1 MKNYQKLFTLL
12 TLGALA
18 MSCSSETDE
27 NVITEPQ
34 SQVTLSASAQSISS
48 ASDAKGR
55 TVVNGF
61 ATTGFTVGSQNV
73 EMMYAA
79 QADLVAGVNLG
90 NITFKSNVNTKLHAS
105 TAESKSLVL
114 VAQGD
119 KKYTLV
125 GEGNTSKGNYSEVN
139 FKLFKNTGTNEN
151 DPMFKKSLLLTGEV
165 NGKLTRIWTESEM
178 EIKALTESALG
189 IEVDGNT
196 DLVMMFDM
204 DKLFQGIDFKTAVDA
219 DGDGRIEISPN
230 SPDGNAAILSK
241 IESNLK
247 SSVIL
252 KKK

>member
-1 MKNYQKLFTLL
+1 MKNYQKLFTMFA
-12 TLGALA
+12 LGALA
-18 MSCSSETDE
+18 FSCTETDE

-48 ASDAKGR
+48 SSDAKGR

-61 ATTGFTVGSQNV
+61 ATNGFTVGSQDV

-79 QADLVAGVNLG
+79 KADLLAGANLA
-90 NITFKSNVNTKLHAS
+90 NVTFKSNVNTSLQTS
-105 TAESKSLVL
+105 TAESRSLVL
-114 VAQGD
+114 VSQGD
-119 KKYTLV
+119 QQYTLV
-125 GEGNTSKGNYSEVN
+125 GEGNTSEGNYSEVN
-139 FKLFKNTGTNEN
+139 FKLFKNNGTNEN

-165 NGKLTRIWTESEM
+165 DGKLTTIWTESEM

-196 DLVMMFDM
+196 DLVLMFDM
-204 DKLFQGIDFKTAVDA
+204 DKLFQGIDFSTAVDA
-219 DGDGRIEISPN
+219 DGDGRIEISPI
-230 SPDGNAAILSK
+230 SADGNASILAK

>member
-1 MKNYQKLFTLL
+1 MKNYQKLFTMFA
-12 TLGALA
+12 LGALA

-27 NVITEPQ
+27 NIITEPQ
-34 SQVTLSASAQSISS
+34 SQVTLSASAQTTSIV
-48 ASDAKGR
+48 SDSEGR
-55 TVVNGF
+55 PVVNGF
-61 ATTGFTVGSQNV
+61 ATSGFTVGTQNV

-79 QADLVAGVNLG
+79 QADLLAGANLA
-90 NITFKSNVNTKLHAS
+90 NITFKSNVNTNLQTS
-105 TAESKSLVL
+105 TAESKSLIL
-114 VAQGD
+114 VSDGD
-119 KKYTLV
+119 KKFTLV
-125 GEGNTSKGNYSEVN
+125 GEGNTSKGNYSEAN
-139 FKLFKNTGTNEN
+139 FKLFKNNGTNEN

-196 DLVMMFDM
+196 DLVLMFDL
-204 DKLFQGIDFKTAVDA
+204 DKLFQGIDFSTAVDA
-219 DGDGRIEISPN
+219 DGDGRIEISPI
-230 SPDGNAAILSK
+230 SADGNASILAK

>member
-1 MKNYQKLFTLL
+1 
-12 TLGALA
+12 
-18 MSCSSETDE
+18 
-27 NVITEPQ
+27 
-34 SQVTLSASAQSISS
+34 
-48 ASDAKGR
+48 
-55 TVVNGF
+55 VN
-61 ATTGFTVGSQNV
+61 S
-73 EMMYAA
+73 
-79 QADLVAGVNLG
+79 
-90 NITFKSNVNTKLHAS
+90 KLHTS
-105 TAESKSLVL
+105 TAGAKFLVL

-119 KKYTLV
+119 KKFTLV
-125 GEGNTSKGNYSEVN
+125 GEGNTSRGNYSEVN

-189 IEVDGNT
+189 IEVDENT

-204 DKLFQGIDFKTAVDA
+204 DKLFQGIDFNTAVDA

-230 SPDGNAAILSK
+230 SADGNAAILSK